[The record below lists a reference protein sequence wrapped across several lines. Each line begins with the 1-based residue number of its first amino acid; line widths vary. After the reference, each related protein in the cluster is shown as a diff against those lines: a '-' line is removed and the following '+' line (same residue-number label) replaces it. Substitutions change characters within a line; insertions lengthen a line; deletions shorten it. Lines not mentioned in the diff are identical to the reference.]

1 MLRSLLPRAFVV
13 LLAAQGAAYAQGLTE
28 PPPEMAE
35 KVALCVTCHGADG
48 LPVVEQVPIIAG
60 QHMFYLLTQLRDFR
74 AERRSN
80 ETMTPIA
87 KDLSN
92 DEMKALATYFSEQ
105 QWPSYHEAASEA
117 DVARAQQLGVQGQC
131 TQCHLGQMLGDS
143 RNPRLNHQKID
154 YTIKTLTDLRD
165 DKRQNA
171 APMAALVE
179 KWSDDHISAMA
190 HYLAGL

>member
-1 MLRSLLPRAFVV
+1 MFRCLLSLFVV
-13 LLAAQGAAYAQGLTE
+13 LFAAQGAGHAQGLTE
-28 PPPEMAE
+28 PPPEIAE
-35 KVALCVTCHGADG
+35 KVALCDFCHGNDG
-48 LPVVEQVPIIAG
+48 LPVVEEVPIIAG
-60 QHMFYLLTQLRDFR
+60 QHMFYMLTQLRDFR

-80 ETMTPIA
+80 EVMTQIA
-87 KDLSN
+87 KDLSD

-105 QWPSYHEAASEA
+105 QWPNYHEAASEA

-154 YTIKTLTDLRD
+154 YTIKTLSDLRD